1 MRKMAVALSK
11 GGVGKSTT
19 AVNLASALVQRQQRV
34 LLLDMDTQGQVAKML
49 NVTPPRGIA
58 DVINGEAD
66 LAAAVVETRPGLAL
80 LAGGRGLAGLK
91 RAIDRKEFGGERTLA
106 EALASLDGGYGDGGY
121 DYVIVD
127 TAPGWDVLTV
137 NALFFVDEVLAP
149 VALEVLAMQGLQEFT
164 RSLAAIRRYHQ
175 RLELRYVLPTFHD
188 RRVRKSDEILQQLHS
203 HFAAQICSP
212 IRYNVRLSEA
222 PGYGQTIFEY
232 AAHSTG
238 AEDYR
243 LLAERIL
250 SDEHTQTDA

>member
-1 MRKMAVALSK
+1 MRKLAVALSK

-19 AVNLASALVQRQQRV
+19 AVNLAYALTQRQRRV
-34 LLLDMDTQGQVAKML
+34 LLIDMDTQGQVAKML
-49 NVTPPRGIA
+49 NAAPSHGVA
-58 DVINGEAD
+58 EVINGEISVAE
-66 LAAAVVETRPGLAL
+66 AVFEARSGLSL

-91 RAIDRKEFGGERTLA
+91 RAIDRKEFGGEQTLA
-106 EALASLDGGYGDGGY
+106 EALASLDGVY
-121 DYVIVD
+121 DYVVVD

-149 VALEVLAMQGLQEFT
+149 VALEVLALQGLQEFT

-175 RLELRYVLPTFHD
+175 HLALRYVLPTFHD
-188 RRVRKSDEILQQLHS
+188 RRVRKSDEILRQLRD
-203 HFAAQICSP
+203 HFAAELCSP

-250 SDEHTQTDA
+250 SDEHTQTNA

>member
-19 AVNLASALVQRQQRV
+19 AVNLASALVQHRRRV
-34 LLLDMDTQGQVAKML
+34 LLVDMDTQGQVAKML
-49 NVTPPRGIA
+49 NVTPPLGIA
-58 DVINGEAD
+58 EVINGD
-66 LAAAVVETRPGLAL
+66 AAIGEAVVEARPGLTL

-91 RAIDRKEFGGERTLA
+91 RAIDRKEFGGEQTLA
-106 EALASLDGGYGDGGY
+106 EALSSLDAVY

-137 NALFFVDEVLAP
+137 NALFFADEVLAP
-149 VALEVLAMQGLQEFT
+149 VALEVLALQGLQEFI
-164 RSLAAIRRYHQ
+164 RSLAAIRRYHP
-175 RLELRYVLPTFHD
+175 RLELRYVLPTFLD
-188 RRVRKSDEILQQLHS
+188 RRVRKSDEILQQLRG
-203 HFAAQICSP
+203 HFASQLCNP

-232 AAHSTG
+232 AANSIG

-243 LLAERIL
+243 LLAERIV
-250 SDEHTQTDA
+250 SDEHTQTNA

>member
-1 MRKMAVALSK
+1 MRKLAVALSK

-19 AVNLASALVQRQQRV
+19 AVNLAYALVQQQRRV
-34 LLLDMDTQGQVAKML
+34 LLIDMDTQGQVAKML
-49 NVTPPRGIA
+49 NVAPSHGVA
-58 DVINGEAD
+58 EVINGETPV
-66 LAAAVVETRPGLAL
+66 AAAVFAARPGLSL

-91 RAIDRKEFGGERTLA
+91 RAIDRKEFGGEQTLA
-106 EALASLDGGYGDGGY
+106 EALSPLGSAY

-137 NALFFVDEVLAP
+137 NALFFVEEVLAP
-149 VALEVLAMQGLQEFT
+149 VALEVLALQGLQEFT

-175 RLELRYVLPTFHD
+175 RLDLRYVLPTFHD
-188 RRVRKSDEILQQLHS
+188 RRVRKSDEILGQLRS
-203 HFAAQICSP
+203 HFAAQLCAP

-250 SDEHTQTDA
+250 SDEHTQTNA

>member
-1 MRKMAVALSK
+1 MRKVAVALSK

-19 AVNLASALVQRQQRV
+19 AVNLAGALAQRQRRV
-34 LLLDMDTQGQVAKML
+34 LLIDMDTQGQTARML
-49 NVTPPRGIA
+49 NVTPTHSIA
-58 DVINGEAD
+58 DVINGDATLASARVEA
-66 LAAAVVETRPGLAL
+66 RPGLHL

-91 RAIDRKEFGGERTLA
+91 RAIDRKEFGGERTLS
-106 EALASLDGGYGDGGY
+106 EALTELDGAY
-121 DYVIVD
+121 DYIIVD

-137 NALFFVDEVLAP
+137 NALFFADEVLTP
-149 VALEVLAMQGLQEFT
+149 VALEVLALQGLQEFT
-164 RSLAAIRRYHQ
+164 RSLGAIRRYHSQ
-175 RLELRYVLPTFHD
+175 LELRYVLPTFHD
-188 RRVRKSDEILQQLHS
+188 RRVRKSEEILQQLQRHYPT
-203 HFAAQICSP
+203 QICSP

-250 SDEHTQTDA
+250 DDEHTQTHA

>member
-1 MRKMAVALSK
+1 MRKMAIALSK

-19 AVNLASALVQRQQRV
+19 AVNLASALVQRQRRV
-34 LLLDMDTQGQVAKML
+34 LLLDMDTQGQVARML
-49 NVTPPRGIA
+49 NVAPA
-58 DVINGEAD
+58 HNVAEVINGDVSINEA
-66 LAAAVVETRPGLAL
+66 LFEARPGLWL

-91 RAIDRKEFGGERTLA
+91 RAIDRKEFGGEQTLS
-106 EALASLDGGYGDGGY
+106 EALASLDSSY
-121 DYVIVD
+121 DYVLVD

-149 VALEVLAMQGLQEFT
+149 VALEVLALQGLQEFT

-188 RRVRKSDEILQQLHS
+188 RRVRKSDEILQQLRS
-203 HFAAQICSP
+203 HFTTQVCNP

-232 AAHSTG
+232 AVHSTG

-250 SDEHTQTDA
+250 SDEHAQTNA

>member
-1 MRKMAVALSK
+1 MRKMAIALSK

-19 AVNLASALVQRQQRV
+19 AVNLASALVQRQRRV
-34 LLLDMDTQGQVAKML
+34 LLLDMDTQGQVARML
-49 NVTPPRGIA
+49 NAAPPHSVA
-58 DVINGEAD
+58 EVINGDVLVNEA
-66 LAAAVVETRPGLAL
+66 LFEARPGLSL
-80 LAGGRGLAGLK
+80 LAGGRGLVGLK
-91 RAIDRKEFGGERTLA
+91 RAIDRKEFGGEQTLA
-106 EALASLDGGYGDGGY
+106 EALASLDSSY
-121 DYVIVD
+121 DYVLVD

-149 VALEVLAMQGLQEFT
+149 VALEVLALQGLQEFT

-188 RRVRKSDEILQQLHS
+188 RRVRKSDEILQQLRS
-203 HFAAQICSP
+203 HFATQLCSP

-250 SDEHTQTDA
+250 SDEHTQTNA

>member
-1 MRKMAVALSK
+1 MRKVAIALSK

-19 AVNLASALVQRQQRV
+19 AVNLAGALVQRQRRI
-34 LLLDMDTQGQVAKML
+34 LLIDMDTQGQAARML
-49 NVTPPRGIA
+49 NVAPAHSIA
-58 DVINGEAD
+58 DVINGEVSATGA
-66 LAAAVVETRPGLAL
+66 LVEARPGLHL

-91 RAIDRKEFGGERTLA
+91 RAIDRKEFGGEQTLR
-106 EALASLDGGYGDGGY
+106 EALVDLDGAY

-137 NALFFVDEVLAP
+137 NALFFAEEVLTP
-149 VALEVLAMQGLQEFT
+149 VALEVLALQGLQEFT
-164 RSLAAIRRYHQ
+164 RSLNAVRRYHS
-175 RLELRYVLPTFHD
+175 RLTLRYVLPTFHD
-188 RRVRKSDEILQQLHS
+188 RRVRKSEEILQQLQS
-203 HFAAQICSP
+203 HYPQQLCSP

-232 AAHSTG
+232 AAHSSG

-250 SDEHTQTDA
+250 SDERAQTNT

>member
-1 MRKMAVALSK
+1 MRKLAIALSK

-19 AVNLASALVQRQQRV
+19 AVNLASALAERQRRV
-34 LLLDMDTQGQVAKML
+34 LLIDMDTQGQTARML
-49 NVTPPRGIA
+49 NVTPAHSIA
-58 DVINGEAD
+58 DVINGDVALADAVSEA
-66 LAAAVVETRPGLAL
+66 RPGLNL

-91 RAIDRKEFGGERTLA
+91 RAIDRKEFGGEQTLS
-106 EALASLDGGYGDGGY
+106 EALAALDGDYA
-121 DYVIVD
+121 YVIVD

-137 NALFFVDEVLAP
+137 NALFFADEVLTP
-149 VALEVLAMQGLQEFT
+149 VALEMLALQGLQEFV
-164 RSLAAIRRYHQ
+164 RSLGAIRRYHE
-175 RLELRYVLPTFHD
+175 RLHLRYVLPTFLD
-188 RRVRKSDEILQQLHS
+188 RRVRKSDDILQQLK
-203 HFAAQICSP
+203 ANYPAELCSP

-250 SDEHTQTDA
+250 SDEQR

>member
-1 MRKMAVALSK
+1 MRKVAIALSK

-19 AVNLASALVQRQQRV
+19 AVNLAGALAQRQRRV
-34 LLLDMDTQGQVAKML
+34 LLIDMDTQGQTARML
-49 NVTPPRGIA
+49 NTTPAHSIA
-58 DVINGEAD
+58 DVINGEVNLAD
-66 LAAAVVETRPGLAL
+66 ALVEARPGLQL

-91 RAIDRKEFGGERTLA
+91 RAIDRKEFGGEQTLS
-106 EALASLDGGYGDGGY
+106 EALAGLDGAY

-137 NALFFVDEVLAP
+137 NALFFADEVLTP
-149 VALEVLAMQGLQEFT
+149 VALEVLALQGLQEFT
-164 RSLAAIRRYHQ
+164 RSLGAIRRYHS
-175 RLELRYVLPTFHD
+175 RLALRYVLPTFHD
-188 RRVRKSDEILQQLHS
+188 RRVRKSEEILQQLQS
-203 HFAAQICSP
+203 HYPEQLCSP

-250 SDEHTQTDA
+250 SDERAQTNA

>member
-1 MRKMAVALSK
+1 MRKMAIALSK

-19 AVNLASALVQRQQRV
+19 AVNLADALVQQQRRV
-34 LLLDMDTQGQVAKML
+34 LLIDMDTQGQVSKML
-49 NVTPPRGIA
+49 NAAPSHGIA
-58 DVINGEAD
+58 EVINGEASIEE
-66 LAAAVVETRPGLAL
+66 AVHQARPGLWL

-91 RAIDRKEFGGERTLA
+91 RAIDRKEFGGEQTLS
-106 EALASLDGGYGDGGY
+106 EALAPMDGSY
-121 DYVIVD
+121 DYVLVD

-137 NALFFVDEVLAP
+137 NALFYVEEVLAP
-149 VALEVLAMQGLQEFT
+149 VALEVLALQGLQEFT
-164 RSLAAIRRYHQ
+164 RSLAAVHRYHQ

-188 RRVRKSDEILQQLHS
+188 RRVRKSDEILQQLRS
-203 HFAAQICSP
+203 HFATQLCNP

-250 SDEHTQTDA
+250 SDERTQTNA